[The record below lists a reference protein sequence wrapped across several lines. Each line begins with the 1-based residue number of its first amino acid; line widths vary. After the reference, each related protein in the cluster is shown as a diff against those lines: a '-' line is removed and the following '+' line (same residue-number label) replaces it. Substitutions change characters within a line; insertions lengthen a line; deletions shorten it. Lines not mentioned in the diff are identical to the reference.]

1 MPKESRQPCRYEYI
15 TRWFIMSLV
24 LGEMRWCFSFRVASF
39 SSELVLMM
47 MRFLMRE
54 REVFV
59 GVRER
64 EKREGDRCEG

>member
-1 MPKESRQPCRYEYI
+1 
-15 TRWFIMSLV
+15 
-24 LGEMRWCFSFRVASF
+24 
-39 SSELVLMM
+39 MM